1 MLLCRRQCDPKNP
14 PCADSQI
21 HKWCYDKDLCK
32 KCKKK
37 GECCTEVCDFY
48 HCDKDL
54 PPCEGACFANIDNC
68 QEEVQCP
75 LGCGTRCAHEATA
88 GCHKCCR
95 DKHPAFGASCE
106 VDVRQSC
113 KVRVKAFPIRIVLMC
128 CGTLS
133 LTPPNHYFTFHSR
146 IQYLPHSSE

>member
-1 MLLCRRQCDPKNP
+1 MTLRILRAPTRRSINGAMTRTFARSARRRASAARRCVTFTTATRT
-14 PCADSQI
+14 C
-21 HKWCYDKDLCK
+21 
-32 KCKKK
+32 
-37 GECCTEVCDFY
+37 
-48 HCDKDL
+48 L
-54 PPCEGACFANIDNC
+54 PARALASPTSTIVRRRCS
-68 QEEVQCP
+68 P